1 MKPFVF
7 RGEAEPKA
15 ARRLVK
21 AVIAL
26 AGEYIGD
33 QGALHD
39 LELALCEASSNV
51 VRHAYLGGAP
61 GGIEIRLGL
70 TPGESVDFE
79 IVDWGRGFEKEVC
92 YDNAAP
98 CSECGRGMFLIS
110 SLTDGCEVRKQDGEN
125 VVAIHKNI
133 GSPSWKS

>member
-1 MKPFVF
+1 MNAFVF
-7 RGEAEPKA
+7 RCEAESKA

-21 AVIAL
+21 AVVAL
-26 AGEYIGD
+26 TGEYIND

-39 LELALCEASSNV
+39 LELALVEASSNV
-51 VRHAYLGGAP
+51 VRHAYQSDDR

-70 TPGESVDFE
+70 KPGESVDVE
-79 IVDWGRGFEKEVC
+79 VVDWGRGFANQVC
-92 YDNAAP
+92 YENAAP

-110 SLTDGCEVRKQDGEN
+110 SLADGCEVRRNGGEN

-133 GSPSWKS
+133 GSPSWKN